1 MLRVRVSV
9 MQRST
14 RDSIGSLFN
23 SGRFSRIRFIACMLT
38 ILGYSINSTIV
49 SIHAIKVLPTE
60 IRDTT

>member
-23 SGRFSRIRFIACMLT
+23 SGRFSRIRSKM
-38 ILGYSINSTIV
+38 TIV
-49 SIHAIKVLPTE
+49 LLME
-60 IRDTT
+60 